1 MSATQGDIKAT
12 IELLRLKQTGSARD
26 YSTKFLELLSKTTKE
41 TYLAARFFLGLKEEI
56 QEAIHKDGELPATF
70 EDMARKATTIDNYL
84 HDKRR
89 KRGLYYSAFAD
100 DADLK
105 LDASYHN
112 ALNV

>member
-1 MSATQGDIKAT
+1 MSATQGDMKAT

-26 YSTKFLELLSKTTKE
+26 YSTKFLELLSKTTKD

-56 QEAIHKDGELPATF
+56 QKALYEDGELPATF

-89 KRGLYYSAFAD
+89 QNGLCYACG
-100 DADLK
+100 
-105 LDASYHN
+105 ASDHIAKDCN
-112 ALNV
+112 TEQQT

>member
-1 MSATQGDIKAT
+1 MSATQGDMKAT

-41 TYLAARFFLGLKEEI
+41 TYLAARFLLGLKEEI
-56 QEAIHKDGELPATF
+56 QRALYEDGELPATF

-89 KRGLYYSAFAD
+89 QNGLCYACG
-100 DADLK
+100 
-105 LDASYHN
+105 ASDHIAKDCN
-112 ALNV
+112 TEQQI